1 MTIDNFHEEV
11 ATKRNRGVQT
21 LMYMASNVMMV
32 VLALYGVMQISA
44 LPYLFTDGSIDIV
57 SKIVYT
63 VYSLVFAGMAVILY
77 LFRDRIRTEY
87 EYTFTN
93 GQMDFAMVFN
103 NKKRKNLGTMSIRS
117 RRGKARADMP
127 WVEQDGQEDAEFFAF
142 VQRYQEES
150 RPAVLELLEKYKDR
164 NILIFKINRY
174 ITMKDVKR
182 NNWFVNRDAQ
192 LFYFFFSKDNQKRM
206 IIIEVSDE
214 MLSLIK
220 RYAAQGTFQVN

>member
-21 LMYMASNVMMV
+21 LLFMTANVMMV
-32 VLALYGVMQISA
+32 VFALLGVMRLNVITYMFSGMIEGVSTLA
-44 LPYLFTDGSIDIV
+44 IIV
-57 SKIVYT
+57 SVVET
-63 VYSLVFAGMAVILY
+63 LVILGMAVVLY

-103 NKKRKNLGTMSIRS
+103 NKKRKNLGTMNIRN
-117 RRGKARADMP
+117 
-127 WVEQDGQEDAEFFAF
+127 VEAMGLVNSGSF
-142 VQRYQEES
+142 
-150 RPAVLELLEKYKDR
+150 
-164 NILIFKINRY
+164 NRY

-182 NNWFVNRDAQ
+182 SNWFVNRDAQ
-192 LFYFFFSKDNQKRM
+192 LFYFYFSKDNQKRM

-220 RYAAQGTFQVN
+220 RYAAQGTYQVN